1 MRKVIVSVYMTLDGK
16 VDHLQEWAAPYDSG
30 PLVRYH
36 SDLLAGSDGL
46 LLGRRTYEL
55 FAAIW
60 PARTLGY
67 AGKINSMAKHVAS
80 TALTD
85 LTWENSQLI
94 GGGDVA
100 EGVAK
105 LKQEPGRDLVAYGGP
120 ALIRTLLEHDL
131 LDEYRILLHPVL
143 LGKGGNLF
151 AGSERANLDLVDTT
165 EITPGVL
172 LLTYRPAGHEVR
184 RTGEH

>member
-1 MRKVIVSVYMTLDGK
+1 MRKVIVSTYMTLDGK

-30 PLVRYH
+30 PLAQYH

-67 AGKINSMAKHVAS
+67 ASKINSMAKHVAS
-80 TALTD
+80 ATVTELS
-85 LTWENSQLI
+85 WENSQLV

-105 LKQEPGRDLVAYGGP
+105 LKQEPGQDLVVYGGTT
-120 ALIRTLLEHDL
+120 LIRTLHEHDL
-131 LDEYRILLHPVL
+131 VDEYRFLLHPIL

-151 AGSERANLDLVDTT
+151 GDSDRVNLDLAGTS
-165 EITPGVL
+165 EITPGVI

-184 RTGEH
+184 RIGER